1 MGGQSES
8 ERSFAGDLSGGAH
21 AEAPSGNSH
30 IGLGVSGR
38 MNVGRFSRRACLPSG
53 KLAAMLLLILVCSVP
68 TIAAPADEES
78 ARALHALNR
87 LGYGPRPGEVER
99 VAAEG
104 VEAWIHRQL
113 DPASIADPAA
123 AAAVAAL
130 PKLKLDSAEL
140 LRIYQAEIRERQ
152 GMQRA
157 KANGNTE
164 EFERLRAQMRERE
177 PVVVAQALGE
187 LQHAKLA
194 RAVLSERQLQEV
206 LTDFWFNYFNVD
218 ARKQQVRAL
227 VSGYEKEAI
236 RPHVFGT
243 FRDLLGATAKSPAM
257 LVYLDNW
264 RSSRAY
270 ELGAR
275 EKGMI
280 ERQRKA
286 AFGDAAPAEP
296 VPTRRGL
303 NENYAR
309 ELLELHTLGVDGGYT
324 QKDVQELA
332 RILTGWTV
340 DLRAGKFTFRRAWHD
355 DGKKTLLGKTFP
367 AGGAQAEGEKALD
380 LLASHPA
387 TARRVATRLC
397 QRFVTDEPPA
407 DLVERV
413 AKVFAKSGGDLRAT
427 YGSLFLSPDFF
438 APEYRGAKIKS
449 PFEFAVSALRASDAT
464 LVPVKSPRARLPI
477 TALEAGALFGR
488 GEEAI
493 NALKRRTVLLHLLEM
508 GQPLYA
514 WAPPTGFP
522 EQSAHW
528 VGSGALIARLNFAL
542 ALTSGQVADAKI
554 DVHPMLEG
562 AQPEEPGP
570 LAATIA
576 RRVLGSEPAPATLR
590 VMLDQSASADGMT
603 GSTAGAQRL
612 LALALGSP
620 EFQRR

>member
-1 MGGQSES
+1 MI
-8 ERSFAGDLSGGAH
+8 A
-21 AEAPSGNSH
+21 
-30 IGLGVSGR
+30 
-38 MNVGRFSRRACLPSG
+38 RRPPLRVCLP
-53 KLAAMLLLILVCSVP
+53 KVMLAGIVFLFATGLPRLV
-68 TIAAPADEES
+68 AAPADEDQ
-78 ARALHALNR
+78 ARALHALQR
-87 LGYGPRPGEVER
+87 LAYGPRPGEVEQ

-104 VEAWIHRQL
+104 VEAWMRRQL
-113 DPASIADPAA
+113 RPESIPDPAA
-123 AAAVAAL
+123 DAALAAL
-130 PKLKLDSAEL
+130 PKLQLGNAEL

-157 KANGNTE
+157 KANGDME
-164 EFERLRAQMRERE
+164 EFERLRSEMRQRE

-187 LQHAKLA
+187 LQRAKLA
-194 RAVLSERQLQEV
+194 RAVLSERQLKEV

-227 VSGYEKEAI
+227 VGGHESEAI

-275 EKGMI
+275 EKQMI
-280 ERQRKA
+280 DRQRKA

-296 VPTRRGL
+296 VPSRRGL

-324 QKDVQELA
+324 QEDVQELA

-340 DLRAGKFTFRRAWHD
+340 DLRTGKFTFRRAWHD
-355 DGKKTLLGKTFP
+355 DGRKTLLGRKFSG
-367 AGGAQAEGEKALD
+367 AGGQAEGEKALD
-380 LLASHPA
+380 LLAAHPA
-387 TARRVATRLC
+387 TARRVATKLC
-397 QRFVTDEPPA
+397 QRFVSDEPPA
-407 DLVERV
+407 ALVERV
-413 AKVFAKSGGDLRAT
+413 AQAFAKSGGNLRAT
-427 YGSLFLSPDFF
+427 YESLFFAPDFF
-438 APEYRGAKIKS
+438 APEHRGAKIKS
-449 PFEFAVSALRASDAT
+449 PFEFAASALRASGAQ
-464 LVPVKSPRARLPI
+464 LVAAKSPRPRVP
-477 TALEAGALFGR
+477 FGR
-488 GEEAI
+488 GDEAL
-493 NALKRRTVLLHLLEM
+493 ASLKRKTVLLHLLEM

-522 EQSAHW
+522 EQSSHW

-542 ALTSGQVADAKI
+542 ALTGGQVADARV
-554 DVHPMLEG
+554 DLRSLLMDAHPED
-562 AQPEEPGP
+562 PEL
-570 LAATIA
+570 LATSIA

-590 VMLDQSASADGMT
+590 VMLQQGAASDLAA
-603 GSTAGAQRL
+603 GSGAGAQRL